1 MEVFMVSEP
10 FNSLISIIL
19 MILLGFFLCSKNWF
33 SKESTALITR
43 LILDV
48 SIPLSIISCVL
59 GNISKETLSSLGI
72 SLLVPFFSI
81 GLEYLIS
88 YILARCVH
96 MPLSKEGLFISMFSN
111 PNTLFIGVPV
121 NMAVFGTKSLPYVY
135 IYYIVST
142 LFFNTLGIFFLSKN
156 SSSHMDFS
164 TLKKNLVTPILI
176 SFLFTMFCLMGNLKL
191 PDFIMKACDSV
202 GSISTPLSL
211 MFIGICLCQIP
222 FRSLRI
228 NKEIFGV
235 ILGRFLISPII
246 TYVIAKLL
254 HTPTLAMNVFLLQSF
269 LPAMTSTP
277 IFGER
282 YHCDTEYATV
292 GTSMTAILSLLVIP
306 LYSSILF

>member
-1 MEVFMVSEP
+1 MIPEP

-19 MILLGFFLCSKNWF
+19 MILLGAFLCSKNWF
-33 SKESTALITR
+33 SKESTNLITR

-48 SIPLSIISCVL
+48 AIPLSIISCVL
-59 GNISKETLSSLGI
+59 GNITRDTLEELGA
-72 SLLVPFFSI
+72 SLLVPVLAI

-88 YILARCVH
+88 YLIARAADL
-96 MPLSKEGLFISMFSN
+96 PLSREGLFISMFSN

-142 LFFNTLGIFFLSKN
+142 LFFNTIGILLLSKN
-156 SSSHMDFS
+156 DSAHMDLP
-164 TLKKNLVTPILI
+164 TLRKNMVTPILI
-176 SFLFTMFCLMGNLKL
+176 SFFFTMFCLLCNIRL
-191 PDFIMKACDSV
+191 PDFIMKACESV

-211 MFIGICLCQIP
+211 LFIGICLYQIP

-228 NKEIFGV
+228 NREISGV
-235 ILGRFLISPII
+235 ILGRFLISPLI
-246 TYVIAKLL
+246 TYGIARLL
-254 HTPTLAMNVFLLQSF
+254 HTPELAMNVFLLQSF

-282 YHCDTEYATV
+282 YHCDTEYATL
-292 GTSMTAILSLLVIP
+292 GTAITALLSLIIIP
-306 LYSSILF
+306 LYSGILF